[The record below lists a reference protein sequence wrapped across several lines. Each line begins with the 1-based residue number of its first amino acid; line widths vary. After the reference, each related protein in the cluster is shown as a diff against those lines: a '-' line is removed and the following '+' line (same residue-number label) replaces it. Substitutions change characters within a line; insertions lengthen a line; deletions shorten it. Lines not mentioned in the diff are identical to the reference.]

1 MILDPSES
9 LLLVVDMQPA
19 FMAPIHRI
27 QSVQERVLFLVKAAQ
42 LLGVPVLHTEQY
54 PERMGG
60 TEESI
65 QAAIGRAGIG
75 KMAFSC
81 MGEPKLVQAF
91 EDLGR
96 TQVII
101 CGIETHICVNQTAH
115 DLMEEDVEVVLA
127 SDAISA
133 RSAMMHQIGMD
144 RLKELGCTSAH
155 SESILYEW
163 LETASHPSFKQALN
177 LVKTHPAE

>member
-1 MILDPSES
+1 MLLDASES
-9 LLLVVDMQPA
+9 LLLVVDMQPT

-27 QSVQERVLFLVKAAQ
+27 QAVQDRVLCLVKAAQ
-42 LLGVPVLHTEQY
+42 LKGVPILHTEQY

-65 QAAIGRAGIG
+65 QAAIGQPAFG
-75 KMAFSC
+75 KLSFSC
-81 MGEPKLVQAF
+81 MGEPKFVEALEAH
-91 EDLGR
+91 GK
-96 TQVII
+96 TQII
-101 CGIETHICVNQTAH
+101 LCGIETHICISQTAH

-133 RSAMMHQIGMD
+133 RTHSMHQIGMS
-144 RLKELGCTSAH
+144 RLKELGCISAH

-163 LETASHPSFKQALN
+163 MENAAHPQFKASLN
-177 LVKTHPAE
+177 LVKAHPAE